1 MVAKLNKVLFFC
13 ILFLIQQFTFSQS
26 DAVATDYSDYK
37 DPKQFE
43 KYAKRRN
50 VISAWQ
56 IHQFKTGALVV
67 RLKTNKKL
75 IDALTQQGNTK
86 LAQQKLLEQ
95 YAINKNTMIAFIDNF
110 KFCKLYFIYSNSSD
124 SLLNGHRTNIF
135 LDTNMTV
142 NPTIEM
148 KEKFYLLAD
157 KDNVYNSSIGFIKE
171 DSAKYETEKGNIG
184 NEMAFVLKNK
194 FGHQLKKPF
203 PYFIKNYLSV
213 KSISGSEFDFPI
225 NISQNTNGSTFVY
238 FVVNKYFLSEQ
249 QEIKDRK
256 RKAVVLRETETTKIV
271 VVKKQFLYEQLAVSI
286 QQLDENLR
294 QYFQLSPLPSQGE
307 LNDPLIK
314 PFLY

>member
-13 ILFLIQQFTFSQS
+13 ALYFIQKFIFSQN
-26 DAVATDYSDYK
+26 DGVATDYSDYK

-56 IHQFKTGALVV
+56 IQQFKTGALVV

-75 IDALTQQGNTK
+75 IDALIQQGNTK

-124 SLLNGHRTNIF
+124 SLLNGHRANIF
-135 LDTNMTV
+135 LDTNMLV

-148 KEKFYLLAD
+148 KENFYLLAD

-213 KSISGSEFDFPI
+213 KAISGSEFNFPI
-225 NISQNTNGSTFVY
+225 YISKNANGGTLISFT
-238 FVVNKYFLSEQ
+238 VNKYFLTEQ

-256 RKAVVLRETETTKIV
+256 RKAVVLKETETGKIV
-271 VVKKQFLYEQLAVSI
+271 IIEKKYLYENLSFSI

-294 QYFQLSPLPSQGE
+294 QYIQVSPMPSENE